1 MTVYFSRHSFGEVV
15 SETAHDVTVQNTDG
29 VKWSVSR
36 KIFDEEFDLSDE
48 ILQTRQ
54 VIRSELSEILFRH
67 SYTIMTVEFSK
78 QVKEKDV
85 KKKLHDLYPNKG
97 SIISEFEFKR
107 KCDLILEEVLKGE
120 KRILVGYHTGKVDNN
135 GRVFFF
141 DMEAKD
147 PTGKPEF
154 RLVDTRTLD
163 SVIVKGIKYILK

>member
-1 MTVYFSRHSFGEVV
+1 MKYFSRHSFGEIV
-15 SETAHDVTVQNTDG
+15 SETSHDVTVKNIDG

-48 ILQTRQ
+48 FSENKDITRT
-54 VIRSELSEILFRH
+54 ELSDVLFKH
-67 SYTIMTVEFSK
+67 PFTIMTVEFSK
-78 QVKEKDV
+78 QVKEKEV

-97 SIISEFEFKR
+97 AIISEFEFKQ
-107 KCDLILEEVLKGE
+107 KCDVILEEVLKGE
-120 KRILVGYHTGKVDNN
+120 KRVLIGYHTGKVDNN

-163 SVIVKGIKYILK
+163 SIIVKGVKYNLK